1 MNKARQRAT
10 PEAMRKAIRIGAI
23 LVRQGF
29 CTVEEIGEALELV
42 RRGRFNAADTLVS
55 SVVRRRLQK

>member
-1 MNKARQRAT
+1 MRKARQRTT

-29 CTVEEIGEALELV
+29 CTVGEISEALELV
-42 RRGRFNAADTLVS
+42 RRGKFNAADTLVAE
-55 SVVRRRLQK
+55 VVKRRMQK